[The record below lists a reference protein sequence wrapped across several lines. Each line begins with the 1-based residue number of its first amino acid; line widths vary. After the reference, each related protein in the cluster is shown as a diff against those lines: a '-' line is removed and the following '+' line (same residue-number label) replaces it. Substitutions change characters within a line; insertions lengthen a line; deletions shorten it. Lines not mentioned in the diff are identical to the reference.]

1 MNNAITEVKSI
12 LERINSTI
20 TEAEEKTSE
29 VEDRIVDI
37 NETERKKEKRIK
49 RIEDNIRNLWDN
61 VKCPNFCII
70 QVPEEEYKKK
80 AMRKYVRR

>member
-1 MNNAITEVKSI
+1 MDNAITEVKSI

-37 NETERKKEKRIK
+37 NETERKNKQTYKRIK
-49 RIEDNIRNLWDN
+49 RNEDHL
-61 VKCPNFCII
+61 
-70 QVPEEEYKKK
+70 
-80 AMRKYVRR
+80 